1 MKRLIFS
8 LVMLS
13 VGSSY
18 GQNIRGPIAS
28 PAPGVLDGVYVKEH
42 IPTKKVVPYE
52 YVREADVTWSKRV
65 WSVIDLREKFNHPL
79 YWVFKVENM
88 RIKTLDSR
96 LKDKRKP
103 HARFDVFMYL
113 LTDDSQGELF
123 VRSQDYVYEQVGNDY

>member
-1 MKRLIFS
+1 MNIFTLKNIMKE
-8 LVMLS
+8 V
-13 VGSSY
+13 
-18 GQNIRGPIAS
+18 N
-28 PAPGVLDGVYVKEH
+28 APNTFQGVPSDKPNGDR
-42 IPTKKVVPYE
+42 YE
-52 YVREADVTWSKRV
+52 
-65 WSVIDLREKFNHPL
+65 FNHPL

-123 VRSQDYVYEQVGNDY
+123 VRPSDYVYEQVGNDFYVKMKRANFPVIDRNGDPWSFSINDRIFIKGDIENVN